1 MSNDDILYTIALTK
15 LGYISPDVL
24 LRIIQ
29 QTGSGKTLYETRD
42 HLEELL
48 PESSKR
54 LKDIIGGNWND
65 AIAYAKNEMEFCQK
79 NNISILCYGDND
91 YPQRLNECPD
101 APVVLYYK
109 GNANLNCHHV
119 INIIGTRHCTNYGSD
134 VICRF
139 ISDLKKLCPEVLIV
153 SGLAYGVDINAHKY
167 ALDNGFNTVGVLAH
181 GLDTLYPSMHRE
193 TATKMIEQ
201 GGLLTEYM
209 SNTRIDKQ
217 NFIRRNRIVA
227 GISDACILVESAK
240 HGGGLITARISQ
252 DYGRDV
258 FAVPGRTSD
267 HYSQGCNS
275 LIHDNQASL
284 LLSAEDFVLSMG
296 WENDKILEE
305 AKSRGIELSLF
316 PELTDE
322 QQTIANTLEKFGDL
336 QLNILMI
343 KTGFTIGKLNQLLF
357 EMEMN
362 GIVRPMAGGNYHLI
376 K

>member
-322 QQTIANTLEKFGDL
+322 QQAIANTLEKYGDL

>member
-1 MSNDDILYTIALTK
+1 
-15 LGYISPDVL
+15 
-24 LRIIQ
+24 
-29 QTGSGKTLYETRD
+29 
-42 HLEELL
+42 
-48 PESSKR
+48 
-54 LKDIIGGNWND
+54 
-65 AIAYAKNEMEFCQK
+65 MEFCQK

>member
-322 QQTIANTLEKFGDL
+322 QQAIANTLEKFGDL